1 MDSTQKKIIVF
12 TGGGTAGHVTPNL
25 ALIEAYADT
34 ANLHYIGMKKSIEQS
49 LIKDTAI
56 PFYAITA
63 GRLRRY
69 MTLKHI
75 GEPFK
80 VLQGLFQ
87 AYRLLSKI
95 KPDIIFSKGGFVA
108 VPVVMAAWFKKIP
121 VVAHESD
128 MTPGLANRLCFPF
141 VQTLCVNFPEV
152 KKYFKHPDRVFVTG
166 TPVRQFLMQGSREKG
181 LALTGFDAKRN
192 TILVIGGSLGSVKI
206 NTVIRKALP
215 ELLKHYQLIHIC
227 GKGNLSPSLK
237 DTPNYY
243 QVEFVQKELADLLAL
258 SDVVISRSGANML
271 YELLTLAKPHV
282 LIPLSKKA
290 SRGDQIDNALH
301 FEKKGV
307 SLVIQ
312 EESLNQKTLMNNLEI
327 AFEHQDEYIQKI
339 KALKMESATQT
350 IKDLLDQKMLKRN
363 AMHLGSDCKMDI

>member
-1 MDSTQKKIIVF
+1 MDSTQKKTIVL
-12 TGGGTAGHVTPNL
+12 TGGGTAGHVTPNM

-34 ANLHYIGMKKSIEQS
+34 ANLHYIGMKDSIEQT
-49 LIKDTAI
+49 LIKDTTI
-56 PFYAITA
+56 PFYTISA

-80 VLQGLFQ
+80 VLKGFFQ

-95 KPDIIFSKGGFVA
+95 KPDIVFSKGGFVA

-152 KKYFKHPDRVFVTG
+152 KKYFKHPDRVYVTG
-166 TPVRQFLMQGSREKG
+166 TPVRQFLMQGSRDKG
-181 LALTGFDAKRN
+181 LSLTGFDVKRK

-206 NTVIRKALP
+206 NEVIRKALP
-215 ELLKHYQLIHIC
+215 ELLKQYQVIHIC
-227 GKGNLSPSLK
+227 GKGNLSQSLK
-237 DTPNYY
+237 DTPHYY
-243 QVEFVQKELADLLAL
+243 QVEFAQKELADILAL

-312 EESLNQKTLMNNLEI
+312 EKSLNQKTLIKNLEI
-327 AFEHQDEYIQKI
+327 ALEHQDEYIQKI
-339 KALKMESATQT
+339 KELKMESATQT
-350 IKDLLDQKMLKRN
+350 IKDLLDQKMLKRSSMN
-363 AMHLGSDCKMDI
+363 LGCDCKMDI